1 MAPVTAVFNM
11 IVNEIGSWVQWL
23 NSWQLFGVSFL
34 YYFMGFVII
43 GLLIDFIFG

>member
-1 MAPVTAVFNM
+1 MNLTAAWNL
-11 IVNEIGSWVQWL
+11 ILGEISAWITWL

-34 YYFMGFVII
+34 FYFMAFAIV